1 MGKSDPYVRVIVGS
15 QEFKSPV
22 IYNTINPK
30 WNYICEVI
38 VHDIYGQNI
47 DIEVMDEDQGSKDDF
62 LGRTYLS
69 LQTISID
76 GITEAWLTLKDT
88 KKGSLHVR
96 TTWLS
101 LSNSLDHLS
110 DQLKESKLIKHKYES
125 TVVDGKT
132 AECDKQPFGS
142 VAAVLVYLDC
152 ARNLPVISKTS
163 GEPSPYTVISLGNQ
177 KRHSIVKNCT
187 SNPVWE
193 ETFNF
198 LVDDL
203 NTNLELR
210 TELFD
215 SKTNKQLGTS
225 NLKLK
230 DVFSCENLCFNQP
243 LPIQGRGTDCE
254 INLIVMIRVLKAP
267 KVQQTP
273 KLTIEEPN
281 EDNEETNVP
290 TLEDMV
296 KGTIQP
302 IIDTSGI
309 GQDIIETS
317 QKERKNSV
325 RKGNGYVFQSIY
337 IFIKNLFI
345 FQFEKFYNYLFIIFF
360 HIIG

>member
-1 MGKSDPYVRVIVGS
+1 L
-15 QEFKSPV
+15 
-22 IYNTINPK
+22 N
-30 WNYICEVI
+30 
-38 VHDIYGQNI
+38 
-47 DIEVMDEDQGSKDDF
+47 
-62 LGRTYLS
+62 
-69 LQTISID
+69 TISIE

-88 KKGSLHVR
+88 KTGSLHVR
-96 TTWLS
+96 TTWFS
-101 LSNSLDHLS
+101 FSDSLDQLS
-110 DQLKESKLIKHKYES
+110 DQSKESKSIKRKYEPT
-125 TVVDGKT
+125 TVIDGKT
-132 AECDKQPFGS
+132 EEYDKQPFGS

-163 GEPSPYTVISLGNQ
+163 GEPSPYTIISLGNQ

-187 SNPVWE
+187 SNPIWE

-210 TELFD
+210 SEIFD

-230 DVFSCENLCFNQP
+230 DVLSCENLCFNQP

-254 INLIVMIRVLKAP
+254 INLVVMIRVLKAS

-273 KLTIEEPN
+273 KPTIEEPN
-281 EDNEETNVP
+281 EDKDDEETNVP

-296 KGTIQP
+296 RGTIQP

-309 GQDIIETS
+309 VQNIIETS
-317 QKERKNSV
+317 QKKRKNSI
-325 RKGNGYVFQSIY
+325 RKENGYAFQSIY

-345 FQFEKFYNYLFIIFF
+345 FQFEKFNN
-360 HIIG
+360 

>member
-22 IYNTINPK
+22 IKNTINPK
-30 WNYICEVI
+30 WDYICEVI

-69 LQTISID
+69 LNTISSD

-88 KKGSLHVR
+88 KTGSLHVR
-96 TTWLS
+96 TTWFS
-101 LSNSLDHLS
+101 FSDSLDQLS
-110 DQLKESKLIKHKYES
+110 DQSKESKSIKRKYEPT
-125 TVVDGKT
+125 TVIDGKT
-132 AECDKQPFGS
+132 EEYDKQPFGS

-163 GEPSPYTVISLGNQ
+163 GEPSPYTIISLGNQ

-187 SNPVWE
+187 SNPIWE

-210 TELFD
+210 SELFD

-230 DVFSCENLCFNQP
+230 NVLSCENLCFNQP

-254 INLIVMIRVLKAP
+254 INLIVMVRVLKAP
-267 KVQQTP
+267 KVQQTL
-273 KLTIEEPN
+273 KLTVEEPN

-290 TLEDMV
+290 TLEDMI

-309 GQDIIETS
+309 AQDIIEAS

-325 RKGNGYVFQSIY
+325 RKENGYVFQSIY
-337 IFIKNLFI
+337 ISIRKV
-345 FQFEKFYNYLFIIFF
+345 
-360 HIIG
+360 